1 MHPEDWIGWLSDQNR
16 IILSFS
22 YSLLVCNWSGSAMQ
36 KGSFQLYSGQLSM
49 ALLVSLQQ
57 AGVYITQTITA
68 VDSFISAL
76 NISG

>member
-1 MHPEDWIGWLSDQNR
+1 
-16 IILSFS
+16 
-22 YSLLVCNWSGSAMQ
+22 MQ